1 MPEGT
6 LFVDEPVDQRWR
18 GSSSLAKKIE
28 AAFKISLASRRSA
41 FSFFS
46 RLISASSSLL
56 GPGRAPASVRA
67 CNTHL
72 RSVSGPIPSLGP
84 NACATAPAEPYS
96 SSRSKAIR
104 VARSRCSA
112 GYLLGMICILRKK
125 GSGIKPGT
133 VQDLCGPAPAAGIV
147 AGACRRQGRSCPRPR
162 RGRGC
167 TWTPAALRLVRRLA
181 GAGRGVS
188 MACSRVAVLGLVL
201 TREWLVCEPAALD
214 LESFPGCPAGSLVAW
229 AAGVVDHPA

>member
-56 GPGRAPASVRA
+56 APGRAPASVWA

-84 NACATAPAEPYS
+84 NACATAHAEPYS

-133 VQDLCGPAPAAGIV
+133 VQTDAVQLARRRDGEPVQRAPN
-147 AGACRRQGRSCPRPR
+147 GALTPSTERSSENVQG
-162 RGRGC
+162 
-167 TWTPAALRLVRRLA
+167 
-181 GAGRGVS
+181 
-188 MACSRVAVLGLVL
+188 
-201 TREWLVCEPAALD
+201 
-214 LESFPGCPAGSLVAW
+214 
-229 AAGVVDHPA
+229 